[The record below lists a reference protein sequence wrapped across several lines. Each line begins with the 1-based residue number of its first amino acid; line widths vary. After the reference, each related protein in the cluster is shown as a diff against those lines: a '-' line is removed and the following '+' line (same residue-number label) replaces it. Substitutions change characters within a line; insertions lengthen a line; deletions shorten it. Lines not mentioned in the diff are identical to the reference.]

1 MTAQSRSAT
10 VPCRQR
16 FGRPGRPAGKG
27 GPLEKIKFGDV
38 VITARR
44 PSDAEIQRN
53 AEEGWAGLARAFA
66 RLARPGVRIYP
77 KKDVPLYSV
86 DPDDPNIFIRKLNGK
101 VDRGVFQDGQ
111 FRATD

>member
-1 MTAQSRSAT
+1 MTAQSRSVTSRSANGSAT
-10 VPCRQR
+10 
-16 FGRPGRPAGKG
+16 RPADRTDRW
-27 GPLEKIKFGDV
+27 EKIKFGDV

-44 PSDAEIQRN
+44 PSDADIQRN